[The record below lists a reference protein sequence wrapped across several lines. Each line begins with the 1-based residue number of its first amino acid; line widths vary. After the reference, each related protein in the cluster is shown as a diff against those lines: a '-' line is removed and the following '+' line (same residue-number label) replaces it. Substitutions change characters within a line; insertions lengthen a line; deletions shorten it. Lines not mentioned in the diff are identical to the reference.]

1 MHQDNYNVQRVHRVN
16 TLITVILVFL
26 ICIPV
31 VSSKGIRDSMATLIA
46 GLLVLLMATI
56 TYFLPIKNYVKG
68 LCLSLLPCIIIFA
81 LFAVDGYALNR
92 HYIILLAIA
101 MVTLYFKKELII
113 VLGSLIDVAYISLFF
128 LFPENLLGINKDLKG
143 FLTVIFIINAIII
156 LLYLLTKWGRQLIE
170 EAYQKELQAQN
181 LVRKL
186 TSTFDSIEKA
196 TDLLDEHITNFKND
210 MNTIYHSSKGIIESV
225 EQMGIGIQEEAES
238 VYAINDS
245 MSRSMA
251 KMDETINISK
261 TIVTESQNMN
271 EKVQEGWH
279 KINQVTNYID
289 SVGFTISTTTETVSD
304 LYISMERVNTLLN
317 GIRQIAEQTNLL
329 ALNAAIESAR
339 AGEQGKGFAVVA
351 DEIRKL
357 AEQSAAITLDIAK
370 VTKELSNK
378 SKEAQEKSIQGE
390 ASITEGRRLLKE
402 ISSYFEDIKNAYT
415 IINEGLSN
423 GMAEIALAVENFTMI
438 QNNIENVSAIS
449 QQNAAST
456 EEIISTIENEHSLI
470 TSINTSVGE
479 IKELSKGLREMTR
492 N

>member
-1 MHQDNYNVQRVHRVN
+1 MHTSCIVKGYKGLYGNFNSRIIGFINGDNYLFFTNQKLCKRP
-16 TLITVILVFL
+16 LSIF
-26 ICIPV
+26 
-31 VSSKGIRDSMATLIA
+31 IA
-46 GLLVLLMATI
+46 LHNNLR
-56 TYFLPIKNYVKG
+56 
-68 LCLSLLPCIIIFA
+68 S
-81 LFAVDGYALNR
+81 FAVDGYALNR